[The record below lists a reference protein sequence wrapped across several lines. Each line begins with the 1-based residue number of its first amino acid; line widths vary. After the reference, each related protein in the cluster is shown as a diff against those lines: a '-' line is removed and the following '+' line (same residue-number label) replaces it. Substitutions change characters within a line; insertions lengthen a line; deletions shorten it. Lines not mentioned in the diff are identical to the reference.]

1 MIAETRHQM
10 ILDILHKQKSASV
23 QELSEQLHISEST
36 IRRDLI
42 VLDRQGKLT
51 KVYGGAMAMNMES
64 SYDPYEPD
72 MDTKEGLYVEE
83 KKRMGQYAASLIR
96 ADDFVYIDAGTST
109 IHLVNAIDGDAKKAV
124 YVTNG
129 LLHTRIL
136 ARKGCIVYVPA
147 GRVKPRTEAIVGAA
161 VLNSLR
167 RYNFTKA
174 FMGANGISIERGFMT
189 PTIEE
194 AELKAAAI
202 QSSLESWFLADESK
216 FNKICAAGI
225 CDLGQAN
232 IITNRL
238 PDVRYA
244 KKTLVKE
251 IDRE

>member
-1 MIAETRHQM
+1 
-10 ILDILHKQKSASV
+10 
-23 QELSEQLHISEST
+23 
-36 IRRDLI
+36 
-42 VLDRQGKLT
+42 
-51 KVYGGAMAMNMES
+51 
-64 SYDPYEPD
+64 
-72 MDTKEGLYVEE
+72 MDTKEGLYVED
-83 KKRMGQYAASLIR
+83 KKRMGQYAASLMR
-96 ADDFVYIDAGTST
+96 ADDCVYIDAGTST

-244 KKTLVKE
+244 EKTLVKE
-251 IDRE
+251 ID

>member
-10 ILDILHKQKSASV
+10 ILDILHKQRSASA
-23 QELSEQLHISEST
+23 QELAEQLHISEST

-64 SYDPYEPD
+64 SYDSYEPD
-72 MDTKEGLYVEE
+72 MDTREGLYVEE

-136 ARKGCIVYVPA
+136 AQKRMHRLCSGGTRQTAYRSHR
-147 GRVKPRTEAIVGAA
+147 GRCRSQQSGAA
-161 VLNSLR
+161 IILPKHLWEPME
-167 RYNFTKA
+167 F
-174 FMGANGISIERGFMT
+174 
-189 PTIEE
+189 P
-194 AELKAAAI
+194 
-202 QSSLESWFLADESK
+202 SSAD
-216 FNKICAAGI
+216 
-225 CDLGQAN
+225 L
-232 IITNRL
+232 
-238 PDVRYA
+238 
-244 KKTLVKE
+244 
-251 IDRE
+251 

>member
-10 ILDILHKQKSASV
+10 ILDILHKQRSASV
-23 QELSEQLHISEST
+23 QELAEQLHISEST

-51 KVYGGAMAMNMES
+51 KVYGGAMAMDMES

-147 GRVKPRTEAIVGAA
+147 GRVKPRTE
-161 VLNSLR
+161 SH
-167 RYNFTKA
+167 
-174 FMGANGISIERGFMT
+174 RGRCRSQ
-189 PTIEE
+189 
-194 AELKAAAI
+194 
-202 QSSLESWFLADESK
+202 QSAPL
-216 FNKICAAGI
+216 
-225 CDLGQAN
+225 
-232 IITNRL
+232 
-238 PDVRYA
+238 
-244 KKTLVKE
+244 
-251 IDRE
+251 

>member
-136 ARKGCIVYVPA
+136 ARKGCI
-147 GRVKPRTEAIVGAA
+147 
-161 VLNSLR
+161 
-167 RYNFTKA
+167 A

-194 AELKAAAI
+194 AELKAVAI

-244 KKTLVKE
+244 EKTLVKE